1 MRELHRA
8 DARCQTK
15 ECFERELGKANEEGL
30 NAAGT
35 RYVMVWAGRSGDRV
49 HVIPGGG
56 GARGATYYVEDRTSG
71 TCYLSVNFDLQ
82 GNYIG
87 SMEWGD
93 CDAETKYR

>member
-1 MRELHRA
+1 MKKRSRLLLLLLLFSLGGCMNSMHQLYHA

-71 TCYLSVNFDLQ
+71 TC
-82 GNYIG
+82 
-87 SMEWGD
+87 
-93 CDAETKYR
+93 